1 MITLRPVRPDDV
13 NWLVDLRIATMGGYL
28 RASGETLTRE
38 DQAARVAYAFD
49 DIRVVEDEAEP
60 IGMIKVTRAPDV
72 WKLVQ
77 IQMLPD
83 YQGRGIGTRLI
94 GALQEEAHALGQAI
108 ELSVLNVNP
117 ALRLYERLGFA
128 VVERKQRSTTMRW
141 VP

>member
-83 YQGRGIGTRLI
+83 YQGRGIGTR
-94 GALQEEAHALGQAI
+94 GTG
-108 ELSVLNVNP
+108 
-117 ALRLYERLGFA
+117 
-128 VVERKQRSTTMRW
+128 
-141 VP
+141 